1 MKPVALPAQS
11 ERARRVS
18 EKLRRELGPE
28 ICACLAD
35 PSVIEIMLNADGVLW
50 VERFGRA
57 MERLGLMPACQA
69 EAFIATVAA
78 IHRTVVDRLHP
89 ILECE
94 LPFDGSRFEALIPP
108 AVSAPVFA
116 IRRRPETIFTL
127 ADYVE
132 AGIMTGAQSAVLRR
146 AVEERLN
153 ILIVGGTGSGKTT
166 LLNAVI
172 DHMATACPDDR
183 PVIME
188 DTAEIRCAS
197 ANAVLMKTADAIDMN
212 RLTRAAMRLR
222 PDRMLVG
229 EVRGGEAHALIKA
242 WNTGHPGGAATIHAN
257 SARAGLIRMESLV
270 AEATAAPM
278 QKTIAA
284 AVNLVAFIAKTGEGR
299 RVRELLRVH
308 GFDGADYVTSTEE

>member
-50 VERFGRA
+50 VERFGRG

-69 EAFIATVAA
+69 EALIATTAA
-78 IHRTVVDRLHP
+78 IHRTTVDRFNP

-94 LPFDGSRFEALIPP
+94 LPFDGSRFEALLPP
-108 AVSAPVFA
+108 VVSAPVFA
-116 IRRRPETIFTL
+116 IRRRPEKIFTL

-132 AGIMTGAQSAVLRR
+132 AGIMTGAQSAAIRQ

-183 PVIME
+183 PIIME
-188 DTAEIRCAS
+188 DTAEVRCAS
-197 ANAVLMKTADAIDMN
+197 ENAVLLQTTSTIDMN

-257 SARAGLIRMESLV
+257 NARSGLIRMESLV

-278 QKTIAA
+278 QKTIAT
-284 AVNLVAFIAKTGEGR
+284 AVNLVVFIAKTSEGR
-299 RVRELLRVH
+299 RVRELLLVH
-308 GFDGADYVTSTEE
+308 DFDGADYVTSTEE